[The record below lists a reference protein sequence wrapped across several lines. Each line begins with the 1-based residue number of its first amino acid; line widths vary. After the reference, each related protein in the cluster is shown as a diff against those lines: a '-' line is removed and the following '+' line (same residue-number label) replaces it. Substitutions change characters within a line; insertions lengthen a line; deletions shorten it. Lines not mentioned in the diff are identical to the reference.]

1 MADIQTQL
9 PVRITD
15 GTNTVGITG
24 SALQVD
30 ITASTGTL
38 ASNITEIAGVAV
50 VAAAPG
56 VIKVGISDSAGA
68 SITLGP
74 ALMAASVPVTIASN
88 QSPVSTTTNL
98 TDVGGSPVALGQAA
112 MAASIPVV
120 IASDQ
125 TAVPTN
131 IAEYGGTPTTLG
143 QKAMAASIPVVIA
156 SDQTAVPVTV
166 SGTSAVNL
174 TDVGGSPIA
183 LGQALMAASLPVVI
197 ASDQT
202 TLPVTEGEVATGIVT
217 SFQTASAVAN
227 GSTGTLT
234 YTVTAG
240 KTLYLKEIIAS
251 ASGGP
256 TRVQVDYGVGPTIIC
271 VGFTSTAQPNYIVT
285 FAQPVAI
292 PAATAV
298 NIKIMNN
305 AGAAQDVYGT
315 FIGHEV

>member
-15 GTNTVGITG
+15 GTNTVGITA

-30 ITASTGTL
+30 ITASSGTL
-38 ASNITEIAGVAV
+38 STNITEIAGSPV
-50 VAAAPG
+50 VTAATG
-56 VIKVGISDSAGA
+56 IIKVGISDSAGA

-88 QSPVSTTTNL
+88 QTPVATNL
-98 TDVGGSPVALGQAA
+98 TEVGGAAVALGQAL

-125 TAVPTN
+125 SAVPVSVSGTLATN
-131 IAEYGGTPTTLG
+131 LTEVGGAAIAIGQHTMAASLPVVIASDQSDVNVNVDKYGGTATTLG
-143 QKAMAASIPVVIA
+143 QKAMAAS
-156 SDQTAVPVTV
+156 
-166 SGTSAVNL
+166 
-174 TDVGGSPIA
+174 
-183 LGQALMAASLPVVI
+183 MPVVI

-217 SFQTASAVAN
+217 SFQTATAIAN

-234 YTVTAG
+234 YTVTVA
-240 KTLYLKEIIAS
+240 KTLYLKQIEAS

-256 TRVQVDYGVGPTIIC
+256 CRVQVDYGAGPTIIC
-271 VGFTSTAQPNYIVT
+271 VGFTSTAQPNFLIT
-285 FAQPVAI
+285 FAQPI
-292 PAATAV
+292 SIAASTAV
-298 NIKIMNN
+298 NIKILNN